1 MANPTISQFKEWISR
16 QREEKPW
23 LFKGLLYSSIAALA
37 GLLLLFIFVLS
48 VYWGTFGKMPG
59 YPDLKRIQNNTAS
72 QVYSEDGILLGK
84 YYIQNRLNADFGEIN
99 PSVLNALVATEDA
112 RFFEHDGIDLR
123 AWVRVFF
130 RTVMMQDRAGG
141 GGSTL
146 SQQLAKNLYPREDH
160 GFFSIPVSKVKEM
173 FIARRLERLYKKEE
187 LLNLYLN
194 TVPFGGNI
202 YGIKVAS
209 QRFFNTSPKY
219 LKAEQAAVLIG
230 MLKANTYYDPARNPE
245 NALKRRNTVLHQ
257 MSKYEYI
264 TEAEKDSLQAL
275 PLELDFHHE
284 SSDEGLATYFRE
296 HLRQELK
303 DILKEH
309 PKEDGSVYNLYTD
322 GLKIH
327 TSIDSRLQSY
337 AERSVATHM
346 KKLQTDFNNHWK
358 GGNPLGDKKILTTA
372 KKNSRRYKG
381 LKAKGLSEKEI
392 DAAFAE
398 KRNMKIF
405 SWDGEPKE
413 IEMSPMDSIKYYLTL
428 LNAGFFAMDPRNGKV
443 RAWVGGIDHSYF
455 KYDHVKANRQAGS
468 IFKPIVYTAA
478 LQAGVEPCNYVDN
491 FLTTYTDHEDWRP
504 ENADGKYD
512 GVYSMEGG
520 LSKSVNTVAVDMI
533 MKTGAESVR
542 ALAEKMGI
550 TSDIPSVPSIAL
562 GVADVSLYE
571 MVQVYSAFANQG
583 YQPTLNY
590 LSRIETAE
598 GKVIVDFNKNGESE
612 LLKQVISEDEATIIN
627 QMLQSVVNE
636 GTGRRLRGTYQLT
649 NDIGGKTGTTQ
660 NQSDGWFIGYTPTL
674 VAGSWVGAEYPQIHF
689 NSLALGSGSNTA
701 LPIWGDFYQSAVKD
715 KAFRNWENAAFPP
728 VSDSIRMV
736 LNCERWLESRPTIIE
751 NLEPREMWDDIL
763 GIFRRNKRDSV
774 QADASTTITKTRKTT
789 TTTTTT
795 RSQRSKE
802 IERRNKRLEKKRKRK
817 KKAKKIWDKVFK
829 KKN

>member
-1 MANPTISQFKEWISR
+1 MENPTVISQFKEWISN
-16 QREEKPW
+16 QREEKPR
-23 LFKGLLYSSIAALA
+23 LFKGLFYSAIAAIA
-37 GLLLLFIFVLS
+37 GLFLLFIFVLS
-48 VYWGTFGKMPG
+48 VYWGVFGKIPG

-72 QVYSEDGILLGK
+72 QVYSEDGVLLGK
-84 YYIQNRLNADFGEIN
+84 YYIQNRLNADFGEIA

-130 RTVMMQDRAGG
+130 VTVLMQDSAGG

-146 SQQLAKNLYPREDH
+146 SQQLAKNLYPRENH
-160 GFFSIPVSKVKEM
+160 GVFSIPVSKVKEM
-173 FIARRLERLYKKEE
+173 FVARRLERLYKKEE

-219 LKAEQAAVLIG
+219 LKPEQAAVLVG

-257 MSKYEYI
+257 MFKYEYI
-264 TEAEKDSLQAL
+264 SEVEKDSLQAL
-275 PLELDFHHE
+275 PLELDFHPE

-303 DILKEH
+303 DILKAH
-309 PKEDGSVYNLYTD
+309 PKEDGSTYNLYTD

-337 AERSVATHM
+337 AESAVANHM
-346 KKLQTDFNNHWK
+346 KKLQTDFDKHWK
-358 GGNPLGDKKILTTA
+358 GGNPLGDEKILTTA

-392 DAAFAE
+392 NTAFAE
-398 KRNMKIF
+398 KRTMKIF
-405 SWDGEPKE
+405 SWNGESE
-413 IEMSPMDSIKYYLTL
+413 EREMSPMDSIKYYLTL

-455 KYDHVKANRQAGS
+455 KYDHVKSRRQAGS

-504 ENADGKYD
+504 ENANGKYE

-533 MKTGAESVR
+533 MKTGAEPVR
-542 ALAEKMGI
+542 ALAQKLGI

-583 YQPTLNY
+583 YQPTTRY

-598 GKVIVDFNKNGESE
+598 GEVIVDFNENGEGE
-612 LLKQVISEDEATIIN
+612 FLTQVISEDEATIIN
-627 QMLQSVVNE
+627 QMLQTVVNE
-636 GTGRRLRGTYQLT
+636 GTGQRLRHTYQLT

-674 VAGSWVGAEYPQIHF
+674 VAGSWVGGEYPQIHF
-689 NSLALGSGSNTA
+689 NSLSLGSGSNMA
-701 LPIWGDFYQSAVKD
+701 LPIWGNFYQSAVKD
-715 KAFRNWENAAFPP
+715 DAFRSWENAAFPP

-736 LNCERWLESRPTIIE
+736 LNCERWLERRPTVID
-751 NLEPREMWDDIL
+751 NLQPQELWDDIL
-763 GIFRRNKRDSV
+763 GIFRKNKRDSV
-774 QADASTTITKTRKTT
+774 QADAGTVITKKRRNTK
-789 TTTTTT
+789 TTTT
-795 RSQRSKE
+795 RSERSKE
-802 IERRNKRLEKKRKRK
+802 IERKNKRLKKKRKRK
-817 KKAKKIWDKVFK
+817 KKSKKIWDKVFK
-829 KKN
+829 KGN

>member
-1 MANPTISQFKEWISR
+1 MANPTFSQFKEWISR
-16 QREEKPW
+16 QREEKPR

-48 VYWGTFGKMPG
+48 VYWGAFGKIPG
-59 YPDLKRIQNNTAS
+59 YPDLKGIQNNTAS
-72 QVYSEDGILLGK
+72 QVYSEDGVLLGK

-99 PSVLNALVATEDA
+99 SSVLNALVATEDA

-123 AWVRVFF
+123 AWVRVFL
-130 RTVMMQDRAGG
+130 RTVLMQDSAGG

-146 SQQLAKNLYPREDH
+146 SQQLAKNLYPRENH

-173 FIARRLERLYKKEE
+173 FIARRLERLYKKDE

-202 YGIKVAS
+202 YGIKVAA

-219 LKAEQAAVLIG
+219 LKPEQSAVLIG
-230 MLKANTYYDPARNPE
+230 MLKANTYYDPVRNPE
-245 NALKRRNTVLHQ
+245 NALSRRNTVLHQ

-309 PKEDGSVYNLYTD
+309 PKEDGSTYNLYTD

-346 KKLQTDFNNHWK
+346 KKLQADFDKHWK

-372 KKNSRRYKG
+372 KKNARRYKG

-392 DAAFAE
+392 DVAFAE

-405 SWDGEPKE
+405 SWDGESKE
-413 IEMSPMDSIKYYLTL
+413 VEMSPMDSIKYYLTL

-455 KYDHVKANRQAGS
+455 KYDHVKARRQAGS

-478 LQAGVEPCNYVDN
+478 LQAGVEPCNYIDN

-504 ENADGKYD
+504 ENADGKYE

-533 MKTGAESVR
+533 MKTGADPVR
-542 ALAEKMGI
+542 ALAQKMGI

-583 YQPTLNY
+583 YQPTLSY

-598 GKVIVDFNKNGESE
+598 GKVIVDFNENGESE
-612 LLKQVISEDEATIIN
+612 FLTQVISEDEATIIN

-701 LPIWGDFYQSAVKD
+701 LPIWGQFYQSAIKD
-715 KAFRNWENAAFPP
+715 NAFRNWENAAFPP

-736 LNCERWLESRPTIIE
+736 LNCERWLERRPTIID
-751 NLEPREMWDDIL
+751 NLQPSGQIWDEIL
-763 GIFRRNKRDSV
+763 GIFRNDKRDSV
-774 QADASTTITKTRKTT
+774 QADASKVITKTRTRT

-795 RSQRSKE
+795 RSDRSKE
-802 IERRNKRLEKKRKRK
+802 IERKNKRLENKRKRK
-817 KKAKKIWDKVFK
+817 KKRKKFWDKVFK
-829 KKN
+829 KN